1 LGRAAD
7 LDAVVDLWDELVDHH
22 GRLSPLFTP
31 ASDSR
36 EKWSRY
42 LVKKFSE
49 KSTRLIVAQEDG
61 EVVGFMLCMLSPNAP
76 IFKERTL
83 GIITDVYVRQE
94 RRRKG
99 IAKEMLKVA
108 LRWFKKNK
116 VKSVQLSVAAANF
129 EARAVW
135 GQLGFKPLLIQKRLD
150 LDAYPA
156 TALLAQEPKKL
167 RRKIVRRTAAKKP

>member
-1 LGRAAD
+1 MVG
-7 LDAVVDLWDELVDHH
+7 LWDELVEHH

-31 ASDSR
+31 AADSR
-36 EKWSRY
+36 EKWSKY
-42 LVKKFSE
+42 LAKKFSE
-49 KSTRLIVAQEDG
+49 KSTKLIVAQEDG
-61 EVVGFMLCMLSPNAP
+61 AVVGFMLCMLSPNAP

-83 GIITDVYVRQE
+83 GIISDVYVRQE

-108 LRWFKKNK
+108 LRWFKKNR

-135 GQLGFKPLLIQKRLD
+135 GQLGFKPLMIQKRLD
-150 LDAYPA
+150 IDAYPA
-156 TALLAQEPKKL
+156 TALLAQEPKRL
-167 RRKIVRRTAAKKP
+167 RRKVVRKRDERKA

>member
-1 LGRAAD
+1 MVG
-7 LDAVVDLWDELVDHH
+7 LWDELVEHH

-31 ASDSR
+31 ATDSR

-42 LVKKFSE
+42 LSKKFSE
-49 KSTRLIVAQEDG
+49 KSTKLIVAQEDG
-61 EVVGFMLCMLSPNAP
+61 VVVGFMLCMLSPNAP

-83 GIITDVYVRQE
+83 GIISDVYVRQE

-108 LRWFKKNK
+108 LRWFKKNR

-135 GQLGFKPLLIQKRLD
+135 GQLGFKPLMIQKRMD
-150 LDAYPA
+150 IDAYPA
-156 TALLAQEPKKL
+156 TALLAQEPKRL
-167 RRKIVRRTAAKKP
+167 RRKVVRKREEKKA